1 MASEK
6 EPNLREI
13 SDYERDLSP
22 KKRRQI
28 FFWMALGVGLSLLI
42 VGIVKIVMWL
52 GVDLGWGGV

>member
-22 KKRRQI
+22 N
-28 FFWMALGVGLSLLI
+28 GSLHCVSMQL
-42 VGIVKIVMWL
+42 VEGMV
-52 GVDLGWGGV
+52 